1 MVPLTNQINP
11 GAKFLF
17 AHPNKYVFLTQEP
30 IILPTGTYY
39 FTKINFA
46 P

>member
-1 MVPLTNQINP
+1 VVVLIPLANQINP
-11 GAKFLF
+11 HAKFLF

-30 IILPTGTYY
+30 II
-39 FTKINFA
+39 FININYS